1 MTAPAPA
8 PAHPHPHPHPHP
20 HATAAAAGVRGGG
33 GALRLFSAERIDAG
47 DAAAHPE
54 AAHVLDWARRFLTT
68 AHPDLGR
75 SGPVCPYTQPSLRRG
90 LFHLAVAED
99 DGTGAGGGGGEGSDL
114 PALVAELRARYDGL
128 LAELTEESDRELLT
142 VLLVLPGVDRAD
154 STALDE
160 AQRKAKDEFVEQGL
174 MIGQFHPVCEEPG
187 LWNRSFRPLRAPVP
201 LLAVRKLLVFDLP
214 FLTGDETHLNHYLAR
229 FAPEVPARIRDQ
241 LVTSVRAHQRAAA

>member
-1 MTAPAPA
+1 MTASASA
-8 PAHPHPHPHPHP
+8 SAS
-20 HATAAAAGVRGGG
+20 AT
-33 GALRLFSAERIDAG
+33 GALRVFSAEHIDAG
-47 DAAAHPE
+47 HAAAHPE
-54 AAHVLDWARRFLTT
+54 AVAVLAWAREFLTT

-90 LFHLAVAED
+90 LFHIAVADGD
-99 DGTGAGGGGGEGSDL
+99 DGSGDL
-114 PALVAELRARYDGL
+114 PALVGELRSRYDEL
-128 LAELTEESDRELLT
+128 LAALAEESDRELLT
-142 VLLVLPGVDRAD
+142 VLLVLPDLDHTD

-187 LWNRSFRPLRAPVP
+187 LWNRTFRPLRAPVP

-229 FAPEVPARIRDQ
+229 FAPEVPARIREQ
-241 LVTSVRAHQRAAA
+241 LVTSVHAHQRSAA

>member
-1 MTAPAPA
+1 MSAPAPA
-8 PAHPHPHPHPHP
+8 A
-20 HATAAAAGVRGGG
+20 
-33 GALRLFSAERIDAG
+33 GALRVFSAERIDAG
-47 DAAAHPE
+47 DAGAHPE
-54 AAHVLDWARRFLTT
+54 AVEVLHWARRFLTA

-90 LFHLAVAED
+90 LFHIAVA
-99 DGTGAGGGGGEGSDL
+99 DGDGGNGDL
-114 PALVAELRARYDGL
+114 PALVGELRSRYDAL
-128 LAELTEESDRELLT
+128 LAELAEESDRELLT
-142 VLLVLPGVDRAD
+142 VLLVLPGLDRAD

-187 LWNRSFRPLRAPVP
+187 LWNRTFRPLRAPVP

>member
-1 MTAPAPA
+1 MTAPTAPAPVT
-8 PAHPHPHPHPHP
+8 
-20 HATAAAAGVRGGG
+20 AT

-47 DAAAHPE
+47 EAAAHPE
-54 AAHVLDWARRFLTT
+54 AVEILAWARRFLTT

-90 LFHLAVAED
+90 LFHIAVATG
-99 DGTGAGGGGGEGSDL
+99 DGDGGGDL
-114 PALVAELRARYDGL
+114 PALVVELRARYDAL

-142 VLLVLPGVDRAD
+142 VLLVLPDLDPAD

-241 LVTSVRAHQRAAA
+241 LVTSVRAHQRSAA